1 MLGIDQEIQRKV
13 DAYRSNPQALQQ
25 RYAQNQELID
35 LLALQKL
42 KSEKDAMARQ
52 MQMQMQQAPQT
63 IKAQREQELLQRNKQ
78 ELMQQTAGVMQ
89 NAQQRQAQNM
99 QRVAREGAVTP
110 AGLGALA
117 APQRMA
123 QGGIVESLKDVD
135 IDDLASLEQQLAETT
150 DPQVKTYLRRRI
162 MSLRAAQGMSR
173 VPPPQGE
180 VPPPQGE
187 VPPPQGE
194 VPPPQG
200 EVPPGLS
207 GLPAPAAAPTS
218 AVAPAGIP
226 TVTAQPVD
234 AAAAMQEG
242 QAGIESI
249 VKPLRKPP
257 EPVAFSEKAA
267 SGMQERYKS
276 MRDRLASLEQRYGDP
291 KEEQRRKLAAFL
303 RGAAGGVTIGQT
315 FAGASASLA
324 EEEDKLLKERM
335 ERESVGRE
343 IETAEIGTQFD
354 MEKSTMTAALQAQ
367 QIDAANKQAVTNAMQ
382 TAGAQAIEVA
392 VANAR
397 NALEADKA
405 NITARVAEMQTAAQ
419 EVENT
424 LKAQELDA
432 NARVR
437 AEEKAQ
443 TLYVQVTKEIA
454 QMHKDAIAAALN
466 TPGSQLHRAIVALE
480 KAQQDE
486 DAEAEARAKAQV
498 TAAEELVRAGVTY
511 VANEAKLIQL
521 QTRLGSLA
529 GLDAA
534 PSANVDDL
542 LKKYGGGQQ

>member
-173 VPPPQGE
+173 VPPPQGD
-180 VPPPQGE
+180 VPPPQGD
-187 VPPPQGE
+187 VPPPQGD
-194 VPPPQG
+194 
-200 EVPPGLS
+200 VPPGLS

-218 AVAPAGIP
+218 AVAPATPAPAGIP

-249 VKPLRKPP
+249 VKPLRKPT

-367 QIDAANKQAVTNAMQ
+367 QIDAVNQQAVTNAMQ

-405 NITARVAEMQTAAQ
+405 NITARAAEMQTAAQ

-432 NARVR
+432 NARAR

-443 TLYVQVTKEIA
+443 ALYVRVTQEIA
-454 QMHKDAIAAALN
+454 KMHKDAIAAALN
-466 TPGSQLHRAIVALE
+466 TPGSQLNRAIVALE

-534 PSANVDDL
+534 SSTNVDDL
-542 LKKYGGGQQ
+542 LKKYSGDKQ